1 MNQLINHHDI
11 DASSSN
17 HILPFLSMEHIEV
30 VGPAKRSVLCKVINW
45 YGSQGCC
52 CSVTQSCR
60 ILCDSKDCSM
70 PGFPVL
76 HHLPEFA
83 QTLIHWVGDA
93 SQPSHPLLSPSPA
106 LSLPPSIRV
115 FFSEFFQVASVL
127 KIQHQGLRGLTH
139 SGLFYLLFKMF
150 DQIEQDNCVR
160 HIHALLLCTVLCFD
174 SGTTNPKGTHYW
186 SEKCILH

>member
-1 MNQLINHHDI
+1 MIQLINHHDI

-17 HILPFLSMEHIEV
+17 HILPVLSMEHIEV

-45 YGSQGCC
+45 YGPQGSC

-76 HHLPEFA
+76 HHLPEFV

-93 SQPSHPLLSPSPA
+93 INHLILSCPLL
-106 LSLPPSIRV
+106 LPLACLQASGCFSVSFSMWPVYWRFSIRASEDWPILV
-115 FFSEFFQVASVL
+115 YFICFS
-127 KIQHQGLRGLTH
+127 
-139 SGLFYLLFKMF
+139 
-150 DQIEQDNCVR
+150 
-160 HIHALLLCTVLCFD
+160 
-174 SGTTNPKGTHYW
+174 
-186 SEKCILH
+186 KCLIK